1 VFNTTINAAPVLVVD
16 DDPSA
21 RRAACRV
28 LQRAGYE
35 VRQAASVD
43 EARQALVRGGIGVIV
58 LDVFLPDES
67 GLELLRQLKREH
79 SDIDV
84 IMLTGCP
91 GRWDMGEALRLGA
104 TSYLRKPLDPFV
116 LEGQVAA
123 AQYSH
128 EAKCQARG
136 RSLAL
141 EASLRDTQAMLDHV
155 PRRLAQQLAGA
166 WDLRH
171 VETGAHVRRIG
182 AYSEALGSS
191 LGLSHDD
198 AQTLGQVAM
207 LHDIGKIA
215 IPDAI
220 LAKPGRLTE
229 AEFAIMKL
237 HPQAGA
243 EMLAGGNHPFLE
255 RAAVVALRHHE
266 RWDGSGY
273 PGGLRA
279 EQCPYDARIVAVAD
293 VYDALGQARCY
304 KPGWTDGEIE
314 RYFVANSGR
323 LFEPRIV
330 DALLDARPRLREIA
344 RTFPEVKREVE
355 LTSGEVELTSG
366 EVELT
371 SGEAELTS
379 GTVKVADG
387 PAKALDNA

>member
-366 EVELT
+366 EVELA

>member
-1 VFNTTINAAPVLVVD
+1 VLTTTINASPVLVVD
-16 DDPSA
+16 DDPTA

-28 LQRAGYE
+28 LKQAGYD
-35 VRQAASVD
+35 VRQAASVS
-43 EARQALVRGGIGVIV
+43 EARRALVQGGIGVIV

-79 SDIDV
+79 SDVDV
-84 IMLTGCP
+84 VMLTGCP
-91 GRWDMGEALRLGA
+91 GRHDMGEALRLGA

-128 EAKCQARG
+128 EAKCRARG

-141 EASLRDTQAMLDHV
+141 EASLRDSQALLDHV

-171 VETGAHVRRIG
+171 VETGSHVRRIG

-191 LGLSHDD
+191 LGLTHDD
-198 AQTLGQVAM
+198 AHTLGQVAM

-220 LAKPGRLTE
+220 LAKPGRLTS
-229 AEFAIMKL
+229 AEFEIMKL
-237 HPQAGA
+237 HPKAGA
-243 EMLAGGNHPFLE
+243 DMLAGASHPFLE
-255 RAAVVALRHHE
+255 RAALVALRHHE

-273 PGGLRA
+273 PGALRG
-279 EQCPYDARIVAVAD
+279 EECPYDARIVAVAD

-304 KPGWTDGEIE
+304 KRGWTEAEIE
-314 RYFVANSGR
+314 GYFVESSGR
-323 LFEPRIV
+323 LFEHKLV
-330 DALLDARPRLREIA
+330 EALLDSRPRLREIA
-344 RTFPEVKREVE
+344 KTFPETTLEQG
-355 LTSGEVELTSG
+355 LTSGVVRVASSTSP
-366 EVELT
+366 EP
-371 SGEAELTS
+371 
-379 GTVKVADG
+379 K
-387 PAKALDNA
+387 LDNG

>member
-1 VFNTTINAAPVLVVD
+1 
-16 DDPSA
+16 
-21 RRAACRV
+21 
-28 LQRAGYE
+28 
-35 VRQAASVD
+35 
-43 EARQALVRGGIGVIV
+43 
-58 LDVFLPDES
+58 
-67 GLELLRQLKREH
+67 
-79 SDIDV
+79 
-84 IMLTGCP
+84 
-91 GRWDMGEALRLGA
+91 MGEALRLGA